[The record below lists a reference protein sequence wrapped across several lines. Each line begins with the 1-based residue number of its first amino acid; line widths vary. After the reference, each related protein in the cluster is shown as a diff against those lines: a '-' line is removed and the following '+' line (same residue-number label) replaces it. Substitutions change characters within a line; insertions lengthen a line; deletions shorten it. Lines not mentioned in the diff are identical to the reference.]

1 MTSTNQIAAKTAAN
15 ENAPRAKATLAPK
28 DMVAT
33 VSFESVVAGTDADG
47 KPYATFADATIVG
60 EDGRTSR
67 RTVVAHETYG
77 LVHQAVSSLQPLVV
91 TLRHVAGALR
101 IVGVSIDGRMQFID
115 NRVAKAA

>member
-1 MTSTNQIAAKTAAN
+1 MTSTSQIAKTAAN
-15 ENAPRAKATLAPK
+15 ENAPRVKATLAPK
-28 DMVAT
+28 DVVAT

-47 KPYATFADATIVG
+47 KPYATFADATIVA

-101 IVGVSIDGRMQFID
+101 IVGVSIDGRMQFLD
-115 NRVAKAA
+115 NRTAKAA